1 MPESQLLESSK
12 LPQGLSEN
20 VLTLLCLSR
29 EHGKL
34 VSQIVQPNQFE
45 NQVHVTFASRAIEYW
60 KRHKAPPGKAHIAD
74 IVEEFLS
81 RDNPRNVSYR
91 ACLHGMLALDHAGL
105 NSAYVLDQLK
115 TMARES
121 ELRRATW
128 EAAQLLEARRHLA
141 IGEVET
147 IYSNLVKSRSFLF
160 EPGVKLRDYG
170 RALKYLETRK
180 EEFVTGI
187 PPLDRGGVVPARG
200 TVMLFLAPSGFGKTW
215 FTINVGRRA
224 LQDNKKVLHLTL
236 ELDELPT
243 LVRYLQSLF
252 AVPRDY
258 IENLV
263 SMKIAKTGPGSGEHF
278 AGLRRRK
285 IKPAFALTDPR
296 VSRKIETK
304 MDWYGRRIGNLIIKQ
319 FPMRRLDMAGLAGY
333 LDTLEATEKFIPDL
347 VIVDYF
353 GVVKTDPKDH
363 RMSLGREFE
372 EFRAL
377 MGERHMAGLTP
388 QQVNRQGMGAR
399 HVKVTHAAEDI
410 SLISTADIAITMS
423 ATGQEREK
431 KLARLFVSK
440 NRDGRDTFGALI
452 TQNYDI
458 GQFCVDAVWLGAEY
472 WSWLQAQE
480 DDSDARTD
488 VDSEEA

>member
-1 MPESQLLESSK
+1 
-12 LPQGLSEN
+12 
-20 VLTLLCLSR
+20 V
-29 EHGKL
+29 
-34 VSQIVQPNQFE
+34 
-45 NQVHVTFASRAIEYW
+45 
-60 KRHKAPPGKAHIAD
+60 AD
-74 IVEEFLS
+74 IVDEFLA
-81 RDNPRNVSYR
+81 RDNPRNQSYR
-91 ACLHGMLALDHAGL
+91 AVIHGMLALEHAGM
-105 NSAYVLDQLK
+105 NAAYILDQLK
-115 TMARES
+115 TMAREAQ
-121 ELRRATW
+121 LRRETFK
-128 EAAQLLEARRHLA
+128 AAELLEAKRHLA
-141 IGEVET
+141 IGEVEQ
-147 IYSNLVKSRSFLF
+147 IYTDILKSREFLF
-160 EPGVKLRDYG
+160 EPGIRLRDYG

-215 FTINVGRRA
+215 FAINVGRRG
-224 LQDNKKVLHLTL
+224 LQGHKRVLHLTL
-236 ELDELPT
+236 ELDEMPT

-252 AVPRDY
+252 AVPRDAGEL
-258 IENLV
+258 I
-263 SMKIAKTGPGSGEHF
+263 SMKIAKTGPGEHF

-296 VSRKIETK
+296 VERKIQVK
-304 MDWYGRRIGNLIIKQ
+304 MDWYGSRIGNLIIKQ
-319 FPMRRLDMAGLAGY
+319 FPMRRLDMASLAGY

-347 VIVDYF
+347 VIIDYF

-363 RMSLGREFE
+363 RISLGREFE

-399 HVKVTHAAEDI
+399 SVKVTHAAEDI
-410 SLISTADIAITMS
+410 SLINTADIAITMS

-431 KLARLFVSK
+431 KLARLHVSK
-440 NRDGRDTFGALI
+440 NRDGRDQFGALI

-458 GQFCVDAVWLGAEY
+458 GQFCVDAIKLDAEY

-488 VDSEEA
+488 VAAED